1 MINPLRDPAE
11 TCIIEFWWLGI
22 ATTLF
27 DKDNEEF
34 IKSKIAINIKIRSDS
49 RTLSKKTPGTMISV
63 EKTRKYLVS
72 LIMAFKLLPFI
83 IWKKL
88 VMIVGIITR
97 AIVSLTSTTNE
108 SKEITTV
115 INPTPSIP
123 WVMPPIKYDNKI

>member
-11 TCIIEFWWLGI
+11 TWMIEFWWLGI

-27 DKDNEEF
+27 DRDNEEF

-49 RTLSKKTPGTMISV
+49 RTFSKKTPGTMISV
-63 EKTRKYLVS
+63 EKKRKYLVF

-88 VMIVGIITR
+88 VIIVGIITS
-97 AIVSLTSTTNE
+97 AIVSFTSITNE
-108 SKEITTV
+108 SKDITTV
-115 INPTPSIP
+115 IRPTPNIP
-123 WVMPPIKYDNKI
+123 WVIPPKK

>member
-1 MINPLRDPAE
+1 MINPFRDPVKS
-11 TCIIEFWWLGI
+11 CMIEFWWLGI

-27 DKDNEEF
+27 DRDNEEF
-34 IKSKIAINIKIRSDS
+34 IKSKIAINIKIRSES
-49 RTLSKKTPGTMISV
+49 RTFSKKTPGTMISV

-72 LIMAFKLLPFI
+72 LIMTFKLLPFI
-83 IWKKL
+83 IWKKP
-88 VMIVGIITR
+88 VIIVGIITR

-123 WVMPPIKYDNKI
+123 WVMPPIKYANKI

>member
-1 MINPLRDPAE
+1 
-11 TCIIEFWWLGI
+11 
-22 ATTLF
+22 
-27 DKDNEEF
+27 
-34 IKSKIAINIKIRSDS
+34 
-49 RTLSKKTPGTMISV
+49 MISV

-88 VMIVGIITR
+88 VIIVGIITR
-97 AIVSLTSTTNE
+97 AIVSFTSTTNE

-123 WVMPPIKYDNKI
+123 WVMPPIKYANKI

>member
-63 EKTRKYLVS
+63 EKTRKYLK
-72 LIMAFKLLPFI
+72 IY
-83 IWKKL
+83 
-88 VMIVGIITR
+88 
-97 AIVSLTSTTNE
+97 LTSTT
-108 SKEITTV
+108 KEGIIGTC
-115 INPTPSIP
+115 
-123 WVMPPIKYDNKI
+123 IKGD

>member
-11 TCIIEFWWLGI
+11 TWMIEFWWLGI

-27 DKDNEEF
+27 DRDNEEF

-49 RTLSKKTPGTMISV
+49 RTFSKKTPGTMINV

-72 LIMAFKLLPFI
+72 FIMSFKLLPFI

-88 VMIVGIITR
+88 VIIVGIITR
-97 AIVSLTSTTNE
+97 AIVSLTSITNE

-123 WVMPPIKYDNKI
+123 WVMPPIKYANKI

>member
-11 TCIIEFWWLGI
+11 TCMNEFWWLGI

-27 DKDNEEF
+27 DRDNEEF

-49 RTLSKKTPGTMISV
+49 RTFSKKTPGTMISV

-72 LIMAFKLLPFI
+72 LIMTFKLLPFI
-83 IWKKL
+83 IWKKP
-88 VMIVGIITR
+88 VIIVGIITS

-123 WVMPPIKYDNKI
+123 WVMPPIKYANKI

>member
-11 TCIIEFWWLGI
+11 ICMLEFWWLGI

-27 DKDNEEF
+27 DRDNEEF
-34 IKSKIAINIKIRSDS
+34 IKSIIAINIKIRSDS
-49 RTLSKKTPGTMISV
+49 RTFSKKTPGTMISV
-63 EKTRKYLVS
+63 EKIRKYLVS

-88 VMIVGIITR
+88 VIIVGIITR

-123 WVMPPIKYDNKI
+123 WVMPPIKYANKI

>member
-1 MINPLRDPAE
+1 MINPLRDPTE
-11 TCIIEFWWLGI
+11 TWMIEFWWLGI

-27 DKDNEEF
+27 DRDNEEF

-49 RTLSKKTPGTMISV
+49 RTFSKKTPGTIISV

-72 LIMAFKLLPFI
+72 LIIDFKLLPFI

-88 VMIVGIITR
+88 VIIVGIITR

-123 WVMPPIKYDNKI
+123 WVMPPIKYANII